1 MTTVLKMLLTDRH
14 LTSYSD
20 FLAEYDRCAAQL
32 APPVP
37 PGYGPARTQFYQW
50 LSGGLVGRPRDYH
63 CRVLAEMFPGW
74 TIEELFR
81 SFDDAPTA
89 GTARES
95 ALAAT
100 DNELAAFLGAEM
112 SVHGVTLVYPT
123 FELQLPP
130 DKTHPAARRLHP
142 SAISGKIGASGPGH
156 SRNAFAALPENDVR
170 ALLYV
175 ASALQRRTSM
185 SIDIRSD
192 RDAVAR
198 NDRPYISFGLTC
210 NGCTRLYLE
219 STEHPLFTLHCN
231 EAYDGPCPD
240 RLELPN
246 GTTYDLSGDHNIGL
260 IARARPNPNL
270 HPDRYWIFCA
280 GSGSRGTAG
289 ASWYLANRWS
299 LLQRRAGDREFV
311 AVIAVGDNSDDTA
324 RIKHLMIDSA
334 S

>member
-1 MTTVLKMLLTDRH
+1 MTTVLKMLLTGRH
-14 LTSYSD
+14 LTSHSD
-20 FLAEYDRCAAQL
+20 FLAAYDRCAAQL
-32 APPVP
+32 EPPVP
-37 PGYGPARTQFYQW
+37 PGYGPARTQFYRW

-63 CRVLAEMFPGW
+63 CRVLTEMFPGW

-81 SFDDAPTA
+81 SSDDAPTA

-95 ALAAT
+95 ALAAA
-100 DNELAAFLGAEM
+100 DSELAAFLGAEM
-112 SVHGVTLVYPT
+112 SVQGVTLVYPT
-123 FELQLPP
+123 FELQLRPG
-130 DKTHPAARRLHP
+130 TTRPAAGRLHT
-142 SAISGKIGASGPGH
+142 SAISGKVSAPGPGR

-175 ASALQRRTSM
+175 ASALQRRTTM

-192 RDAVAR
+192 RDAVTC
-198 NDRPYISFGLTC
+198 NDRPYVSFGLAC

-219 STEHPLFTLHCN
+219 STEHPLFTLHRN
-231 EAYDGPCPD
+231 EAYDGCCPGQ
-240 RLELPN
+240 LELTN
-246 GTTYDLSGDHNIGL
+246 GNTYDLSGDHTIGV
-260 IARARPNPNL
+260 IARARPKPRL

-280 GSGSRGTAG
+280 GSGARGTAG

-311 AVIAVGDNSDDTA
+311 AVIAVGDNSDEAT
-324 RIKHLMIDSA
+324 RIEHLMIDSA